1 MTGARKNRTGA
12 RPGSAIDQAEL
23 QLKALKALRTAY
35 QVTSRALSDEIDRA
49 RNDLERIGDL
59 GSRLRWL
66 DERHSLVR
74 SALVGGPD
82 YAAYLCGDCADL
94 PQVRSLAETAA
105 KLARRGEDVPTT
117 LNMLNYIDHEL
128 GWSQSAL

>member
-12 RPGSAIDQAEL
+12 RAGSAIDQAEH

-49 RNDLERIGDL
+49 RNDLDRIGDL
-59 GSRLRWL
+59 GARLRWL

-74 SALVGGPD
+74 SALVGGPA
-82 YAAYLCGDCADL
+82 YADYLCGDCTDL

-105 KLARRGEDVPTT
+105 KLARRGADVPTT

-128 GWSQSAL
+128 GWAQGAP